1 MKNSDYLYI
10 IFLIFIFIYF
20 IFGDEIVSIFKKNI
34 NREEIILNEKKTI
47 KIKEELKSHIGQN
60 VRIKFKDNFNI
71 IAIDHGQNVAVKII
85 DVDDVW
91 IEAEFCLKKGNKRK
105 IFKIADVDNIDV
117 SLDMNK

>member
-20 IFGDEIVSIFKKNI
+20 IFGDEIVSFFKKNQ
-34 NREEIILNEKKTI
+34 NKEKIILNEKKTI

-85 DVDDVW
+85 NVDDVW
-91 IEAEFCLKKGNKRK
+91 IEAEFYLKKCNKIK
-105 IFKIADVDNIDV
+105 IFKIIDIDNIEV
-117 SLDMNK
+117 SLGINR